1 MASLGNYFIDGAT
14 LDVASAVF
22 TTQDLSTPAADGF
35 YSDGVIVREQV
46 NGLLTNSVV
55 CPSCVFPC
63 DQAIAASG
71 GPGIYDVTFSTG
83 NSTGIVIIYFN
94 PASIPDGIR
103 VLYDNQ
109 FYNELTSQQFGY
121 LASNN
126 PNSSHYTFVG
136 SQGSDCNI
144 GNTLN
149 GGGYTGEDTFEFNGS
164 GFTQTGSQGVVTG
177 SSGDV
182 QLTAGPPS
190 YVTLYIPKPFNTP
203 ENVTVQ
209 IFGPCSGTAWQLEVN
224 CPIELTGVS
233 TSNIQTQTQDCLT
246 AELPNVY
253 YNVPNRNGTAGDPQV
268 NEFYVQDPQGNS
280 KVPSGSYFIE
290 VNGQRKSIFVDANG
304 LIKNMQ
310 NCT

>member
-1 MASLGNYFIDGAT
+1 M
-14 LDVASAVF
+14 
-22 TTQDLSTPAADGF
+22 
-35 YSDGVIVREQV
+35 
-46 NGLLTNSVV
+46 
-55 CPSCVFPC
+55 
-63 DQAIAASG
+63 
-71 GPGIYDVTFSTG
+71 
-83 NSTGIVIIYFN
+83 
-94 PASIPDGIR
+94 
-103 VLYDNQ
+103 
-109 FYNELTSQQFGY
+109 
-121 LASNN
+121 
-126 PNSSHYTFVG
+126 
-136 SQGSDCNI
+136 
-144 GNTLN
+144 N

>member
-126 PNSSHYTFVG
+126 PNSSNYTFVG

-224 CPIELTGVS
+224 CPILS
-233 TSNIQTQTQDCLT
+233 
-246 AELPNVY
+246 
-253 YNVPNRNGTAGDPQV
+253 
-268 NEFYVQDPQGNS
+268 
-280 KVPSGSYFIE
+280 
-290 VNGQRKSIFVDANG
+290 
-304 LIKNMQ
+304 LIHI
-310 NCT
+310 